1 MEFRRDGSCSSS
13 PAGINE
19 SSLIKRKIMQSV
31 SQTKASNK
39 LARHKPD
46 SFSHGSEITKQQIK
60 EMAKGTRGKGGKK
73 SPRRKQD
80 GRRAA
85 FQKEKGD
92 SVKKLRSIKRRL
104 FLDAVKSPPRQHL
117 RANDQGKKNRT
128 GQE

>member
-1 MEFRRDGSCSSS
+1 
-13 PAGINE
+13 
-19 SSLIKRKIMQSV
+19 MQSV

-46 SFSHGSEITKQQIK
+46 SFSRGSEITKQQIK
-60 EMAKGTRGKGGKK
+60 EMAKGTRGKGGKSCALWK

-92 SVKKLRSIKRRL
+92 SVKNLRRIKRRL
-104 FLDAVKSPPRQHL
+104 FLDAVKSPPRQL
-117 RANDQGKKNRT
+117 RVNDQGKKNRT

>member
-1 MEFRRDGSCSSS
+1 
-13 PAGINE
+13 
-19 SSLIKRKIMQSV
+19 MQSV

-39 LARHKPD
+39 LARHNPD
-46 SFSHGSEITKQQIK
+46 SFSRGSEIMKQ
-60 EMAKGTRGKGGKK
+60 MAKGTRGKGGKK

-80 GRRAA
+80 GRRAV

-92 SVKKLRSIKRRL
+92 SVKNLRRIKRRL
-104 FLDAVKSPPRQHL
+104 FLDAVKSPPRQHV

>member
-1 MEFRRDGSCSSS
+1 MSRAPLS
-13 PAGINE
+13 PARIDE
-19 SSLIKRKIMQSV
+19 SSLIKRKIMQSLN

-39 LARHKPD
+39 LARHKHD
-46 SFSHGSEITKQQIK
+46 SFPLGSEITKQQIK
-60 EMAKGTRGKGGKK
+60 EMAKGTRKGGKK

-80 GRRAA
+80 GRRTT

-92 SVKKLRSIKRRL
+92 SVKNLRKIKRRL
-104 FLDAVKSPPRQHL
+104 FLDAVKSPPRQHH

>member
-1 MEFRRDGSCSSS
+1 MSQV
-13 PAGINE
+13 
-19 SSLIKRKIMQSV
+19 IKRKIMLSV
-31 SQTKASNK
+31 SQTKTSNK

-46 SFSHGSEITKQQIK
+46 SFSRCSEITKQQIK
-60 EMAKGTRGKGGKK
+60 EMAKGTRGKGGKSCALWKK

-92 SVKKLRSIKRRL
+92 SVKNLRRIKRRL